1 MTRFLLY
8 FLKDVFT
15 SLKSMKKRVRG
26 VNGDVILQV
35 LALLVILAFATL
47 GHNDQH
53 PQILGDLMQYLHRI
67 GDVD

>member
-1 MTRFLLY
+1 
-8 FLKDVFT
+8 
-15 SLKSMKKRVRG
+15 MKKRVRG